1 MLINIKGY
9 AKPPKHQLEQHME
22 YDGMNKDEVN
32 PNGKHLWMQSMSM
45 LKRENN
51 MVKSKALKH
60 MTAYEQCMKAKAM
73 LTPPCIEQT
82 STKRTRNAKLQT
94 KGLYNECLK
103 SFQWVWWGR
112 QKKGQWT
119 KKG

>member
-1 MLINIKGY
+1 MVINKKGY
-9 AKPPKHQLEQHME
+9 AKPAKHQLEEHME

-73 LTPPCIEQT
+73 LTPPCIE
-82 STKRTRNAKLQT
+82 
-94 KGLYNECLK
+94 
-103 SFQWVWWGR
+103 
-112 QKKGQWT
+112 
-119 KKG
+119 

>member
-1 MLINIKGY
+1 MVINKKGY
-9 AKPPKHQLEQHME
+9 AKPAKHQLEEHME

-60 MTAYEQCMKAKAM
+60 MTTYEQCMKAKAM
-73 LTPPCIEQT
+73 LTPPPLALNRRPQ
-82 STKRTRNAKLQT
+82 
-94 KGLYNECLK
+94 
-103 SFQWVWWGR
+103 
-112 QKKGQWT
+112 KGQGMESCKQKDCT
-119 KKG
+119 MNV

>member
-9 AKPPKHQLEQHME
+9 AKLAKHHLEEHME

-73 LTPPCIEQT
+73 LPPHPLALN
-82 STKRTRNAKLQT
+82 R
-94 KGLYNECLK
+94 
-103 SFQWVWWGR
+103 GR
-112 QKKGQWT
+112 QKGQGMESCKQKDYT
-119 KKG
+119 MNV

>member
-1 MLINIKGY
+1 MQSLL
-9 AKPPKHQLEQHME
+9 AKHQLEEHME

-73 LTPPCIEQT
+73 LTPP
-82 STKRTRNAKLQT
+82 LH
-94 KGLYNECLK
+94 
-103 SFQWVWWGR
+103 
-112 QKKGQWT
+112 
-119 KKG
+119 